1 VNPLSPFT
9 YSRRHKTWALALAGL
24 LALAAAAVY
33 LVIGL
38 LYETYITPLY
48 VTNRYLVRFSL
59 AQPDSEAVLD
69 PAAAEA
75 IRSNPDVERTF
86 PQRNL
91 ELWVPNLGVT
101 VSPFRLIGLREQ
113 DTDAVLD
120 LCGAKLAEGRLPD
133 PGTNEAALSEEIAAA
148 LGLDIGGTM
157 EWSKDEMAY
166 ASIAGPLEV
175 VGLLSSEIRLGI
187 VSYEYLAGAEPYS
200 TLTRDGL
207 LVVPRPGRAGA
218 VDDFLRQE
226 AGELHLAPWTDSLFR
241 EKAGRDQRAMVAIG
255 IPLIL
260 LVTAAITLVVGS
272 VNRITFLRR
281 LPEFGTLLAVG
292 RGRGWLARRLTAETA
307 LLALAGTGLGILA
320 AGGVMAGLNAAWFEP
335 NGFGF
340 PPFQT
345 VELLTVV
352 PLPLAVVGFTL
363 YSTLRAI
370 GKLDP
375 VAVVERG
382 ELSMEQERIGGDGAS
397 SPPRPLA
404 PAVFYRRHKSQ
415 ALALIGA
422 TALMI
427 MGTALFVF
435 IAEIFDD
442 ARQPMLHHLRQ
453 MSLVSPGAGPM
464 DDAVERGLRA
474 LSSTERIVPAYVFS
488 ALGIDIPPV
497 TPNYPGETYAVSA
510 EDLAYLVEL
519 FGLELAEGRLP
530 RAGSNELAVPWTFAR
545 NRNLRLGDAV
555 GDAGN
560 PLYPDA
566 PDLPSAL
573 TISGIFK
580 PAVAYAEE
588 NWLSFASLEFVEA
601 QREEWTAPLSLIA
614 VPRAGRKAALDAY
627 LERELDGGNLRVL
640 TYGNQTAEFR
650 KQERELVMI
659 LGLLEGMIAAVAA
672 LTLAGLNYIFFL
684 GRRTEFGVLRAL
696 GLGRRR
702 LIGRGALEGLA
713 TAGAAWLAAVLVFAV
728 LVAGIQAWVDTP
740 AGIQLNF
747 FNPTPWL
754 FTLPVPAAVTAAAA
768 AALAGMLSRLDPV
781 AIIERRD

>member
-1 VNPLSPFT
+1 MNPLSPFL
-9 YSRRHKTWALALAGL
+9 YSRRHKAWALALTGL
-24 LALAAAAVY
+24 LALASAAVY
-33 LVIGL
+33 LFIGL

-48 VTNRYLVRFSL
+48 VTNRYLSRFSL
-59 AQPDSEAVLD
+59 VQPDTEPGLE
-69 PAAAEA
+69 PAAMEA

-86 PQRNL
+86 PQRNV

-101 VSPFRLIGLREQ
+101 VSPFRLIGLREE
-113 DTDAVLD
+113 DRSAVLE
-120 LCGAKLAEGRLPD
+120 LCDVELTAGRLPA
-133 PGTNEAALSEEIAAA
+133 PGTNEAALSREIAAA

-166 ASIAGPLEV
+166 VSIAGPLEV
-175 VGLLSSEIRLGI
+175 VGLLEGEVRLGI
-187 VSYEYLAGAEPYS
+187 LSYEYLAGAEPYRG
-200 TLTRDGL
+200 LTREGL
-207 LVVPRPGRAGA
+207 LVVPQPGRAGA
-218 VDDFLRQE
+218 VDDFLRQK
-226 AGELHLAPWTDSLFR
+226 ADELHLSPVTDSLFR
-241 EKAGRDQRAMVAIG
+241 EKAGRDQRAMIVIG

-260 LVTAAITLVVGS
+260 LVTAAITLVIGS
-272 VNRITFLRR
+272 INRITFLRR

-292 RGRGWLARRLTAETA
+292 RGKAWLARRLTAESA
-307 LLALAGTGLGILA
+307 MLALAGTGLGILA
-320 AGGVMAGLNAAWFEP
+320 AAGVMAGLNTAWFEP

-340 PPFQT
+340 QPFQT

-352 PLPLAVVGFTL
+352 PLPMAVIGFTL
-363 YSTLRAI
+363 FSTLRAL

-382 ELSMEQERIGGDGAS
+382 ELSMEEERIGGDGAG
-397 SPPRPLA
+397 SPPRPLT

-442 ARQPMLHHLRQ
+442 ARQPMLHHLQR
-453 MSLVSPGAGPM
+453 MSLVSPGTGPM
-464 DDAVERGLRA
+464 EDAVERDLRT
-474 LSSTERIVPAYVFS
+474 LPSTERIVPAYVFS
-488 ALGIDIPPV
+488 SLGIDIPPV

-510 EDLAYLVEL
+510 EDLAYLVKL

-530 RAGSNELAVPWTFAR
+530 RAGSNELAIPWTFAR
-545 NRNLRLGDAV
+545 NRNLQLGDVV

-560 PLYPDA
+560 PLFPDA

-573 TISGIFK
+573 IVSGIFQ
-580 PAVAYAEE
+580 PADSYANE

-601 QREEWTAPLSLIA
+601 HREDWTAPLSLIL
-614 VPRAGRKAALDAY
+614 VPRVGQKETLDAY
-627 LERELDGGNLRVL
+627 LERELGGGSLRVL

-650 KQERELVMI
+650 QQARELVMI
-659 LGLLEGMIAAVAA
+659 LGVLEGMIAAVAA

-684 GRRTEFGVLRAL
+684 GRRIEFGVLYAL

-702 LIGRGALEGLA
+702 LIWRGVYEALV
-713 TAGAAWLAAVLVFAV
+713 TAGAAWLAAVLVFAGIV
-728 LVAGIQAWVDTP
+728 GGIQAWVYTP

-754 FTLPVPAAVTAAAA
+754 FTLPVPAAVTVAVT
-768 AALAGMLSRLDPV
+768 AALAWMLSRLDPV
-781 AIIERRD
+781 AIIERR

>member
-1 VNPLSPFT
+1 MNPLSPFT
-9 YSRRHKTWALALAGL
+9 YSRRHKAWALALAGL
-24 LALAAAAVY
+24 MALASAAVY

-48 VTNRYLVRFSL
+48 ATNRYLTKFSL
-59 AQPDSEAVLD
+59 AQPDSESALD

-75 IRSNPDVERTF
+75 IRANPDVERTF

-101 VSPFRLIGLREQ
+101 VSPFRLIGLREE
-113 DTDAVLD
+113 DRGAVLD
-120 LCGAKLAEGRLPD
+120 LCGVELAEGRLPD
-133 PGTNEAALSEEIAAA
+133 PGTNEAALSREIAAA
-148 LGLDIGGTM
+148 LGLEVGGTM
-157 EWSKDEMAY
+157 EWSKDETAY
-166 ASIAGPLEV
+166 ASIAGPLKV
-175 VGLLSSEIRLGI
+175 VGLLSGEVRLGI
-187 VSYEYLAGAEPYS
+187 VSYEYLSDAEPYRD
-200 TLTRDGL
+200 LTREGL

-218 VDDFLRQE
+218 VDDFLRQKADE
-226 AGELHLAPWTDSLFR
+226 FHMAPATDSLFR
-241 EKAGRDQRAMVAIG
+241 EKAARDQRAMIVIG

-272 VNRITFLRR
+272 VNRITFLSR

-292 RGRGWLARRLTAETA
+292 RGKGWLARRLTAETA

-320 AGGVMAGLNAAWFEP
+320 AGCVMAGFDAAWFGP
-335 NGFGF
+335 KGFGF

-352 PLPLAVVGFTL
+352 PLPLAVTGFTL
-363 YSTLRAI
+363 SSTLRAL

-382 ELSMEQERIGGDGAS
+382 ELSMEEARIGGDGS
-397 SPPRPLA
+397 GSPPRPLA

-442 ARQPMLHHLRQ
+442 ARQPMLNHLRQ
-453 MSLVSPGAGPM
+453 MSLVSPGGGGPM
-464 DDAVERGLRA
+464 DEAVARDLRA
-474 LSSTERIVPAYVFS
+474 LPAAERIAPAYVFS

-497 TPNYPGETYAVSA
+497 TSNYPGETYAVSA
-510 EDLAYLVEL
+510 EDLAYLVDL

-530 RAGSNELAVPWTFAR
+530 RPGTNELVIPWAFAR
-545 NRNLRLGDAV
+545 NRGLRLGDVV

-566 PDLPSAL
+566 PALPSAL
-573 TISGIFK
+573 TVCGIFR
-580 PAVAYAEE
+580 PAESYAEE
-588 NWLSFASLEFVEA
+588 NWLSFISLEFVEA
-601 QREEWTAPLSLIA
+601 RREEWTAPLSLIV
-614 VPRAGRKAALDAY
+614 VPRAGQKASLDAS
-627 LERELDGGNLRVL
+627 LERELGGGTLRVL
-640 TYGNQTAEFR
+640 TYGKETAEFR
-650 KQERELVMI
+650 RQARELVLI

-672 LTLAGLNYIFFL
+672 LTLAGLNCIFFL
-684 GRRTEFGVLRAL
+684 GRRTEFGILNAL
-696 GLGRRR
+696 GLGRRQ
-702 LIGRGALEGLA
+702 LVGRGVREGLV
-713 TAGAAWLAAVLVFAV
+713 TAGAAWLAAVLIFAAA
-728 LVAGIQAWVDTP
+728 VAGIQVWIYTP

-747 FNPTPWL
+747 FNPVPWL

-768 AALAGMLSRLDPV
+768 AALAWMLSRLDPV
-781 AIIERRD
+781 AIIERR

>member
-9 YSRRHKTWALALAGL
+9 YSRRHKVWALALAGL
-24 LALAAAAVY
+24 MALASAAVY

-48 VTNRYLVRFSL
+48 VTNRYLTKFSL
-59 AQPDSEAVLD
+59 AQSDSETALD

-75 IRSNPDVERTF
+75 IRANPDVERTF

-101 VSPFRLIGLREQ
+101 VSPFRLIGLREE
-113 DTDAVLD
+113 DRGAVLD
-120 LCGAKLAEGRLPD
+120 LCGVELAEGRLPA
-133 PGTNEAALSEEIAAA
+133 PGTNEAALSREIAAA
-148 LGLDIGGTM
+148 LGLEVGGTM
-157 EWSKDEMAY
+157 EWSQDEMAY
-166 ASIAGPLEV
+166 ASIAGPLTV
-175 VGLLSSEIRLGI
+175 VGLLSGEVRLGI
-187 VSYEYLAGAEPYS
+187 VSYEYLSDAEPYRD
-200 TLTRDGL
+200 LTREGL

-218 VDDFLRQE
+218 VDDFLRQKADE
-226 AGELHLAPWTDSLFR
+226 FHMEPVTDSLFR
-241 EKAGRDQRAMVAIG
+241 EKAERDQRAMIVIG

-272 VNRITFLRR
+272 INRITFLRR

-292 RGRGWLARRLTAETA
+292 RGKGWLARRLSAETA
-307 LLALAGTGLGILA
+307 LLALAGAGLGILA
-320 AGGVMAGLNAAWFEP
+320 AGCVMAGLDAAWFEP
-335 NGFGF
+335 KGFGF

-352 PLPLAVVGFTL
+352 PLPLAVTGFTL
-363 YSTLRAI
+363 YSTLRAL

-382 ELSMEQERIGGDGAS
+382 ELSMEEARIGGDGS
-397 SPPRPLA
+397 GSPPRPLA
-404 PAVFYRRHKSQ
+404 PVVFYRRHKSQ

-442 ARQPMLHHLRQ
+442 ARQPMLNHLRQ
-453 MSLVSPGAGPM
+453 MSLVSPGGGPI
-464 DDAVERGLRA
+464 DEA
-474 LSSTERIVPAYVFS
+474 TEEQIRSLPASGRIVPAYVFS

-510 EDLAYLVEL
+510 EDLAYLVDL
-519 FGLELAEGRLP
+519 FGLKLAEGRLP
-530 RAGSNELAVPWTFAR
+530 RPGTNELVIPWTFAR
-545 NRNLRLGDAV
+545 NRGLRLGDAV
-555 GDAGN
+555 GEAGN

-566 PDLPSAL
+566 PDLPSPL
-573 TISGIFK
+573 VVSGIFR
-580 PAVAYAEE
+580 PAESYAEE
-588 NWLSFASLEFVEA
+588 NWLSFISLEFVEA
-601 QREEWTAPLSLIA
+601 RREEWTASLSLIV
-614 VPRAGRKAALDAY
+614 VPRAGQKASLDAY
-627 LERELDGGNLRVL
+627 LERELDGGPLRVL

-650 KQERELVMI
+650 RQARELVLI

-684 GRRTEFGVLRAL
+684 GRRAEFGVLHAL
-696 GLGRRR
+696 GLGRRQ
-702 LIGRGALEGLA
+702 LIGRGVCEGLV
-713 TAGAAWLAAVLVFAV
+713 TAGAAWLAAVLIFAAIV
-728 LVAGIQAWVDTP
+728 GGIQTWVYTP

-747 FNPTPWL
+747 FNPVPWL
-754 FTLPVPAAVTAAAA
+754 FTLPVPAAVTAAVA
-768 AALAGMLSRLDPV
+768 AALAWMLSRLDPV
-781 AIIERRD
+781 AVIERR

>member
-1 VNPLSPFT
+1 MNPLSPFL
-9 YSRRHKTWALALAGL
+9 YSRRHKAWALALTGL
-24 LALAAAAVY
+24 LALASAAVY

-48 VTNRYLVRFSL
+48 VTNRYLSRFSL
-59 AQPDSEAVLD
+59 VQPDTEPVLG
-69 PAAAEA
+69 PGAAEA

-86 PQRNL
+86 PQRSV

-101 VSPFRLIGLREQ
+101 VSPFRLIGLREE
-113 DTDAVLD
+113 DRSAVLEV
-120 LCGAKLAEGRLPD
+120 CGVALAEGRLPA
-133 PGTNEAALSEEIAAA
+133 PGTNEAALSREIAAA
-148 LGLDIGGTM
+148 LGLDIGATM

-166 ASIAGPLEV
+166 VSIAGPLEV
-175 VGLLSSEIRLGI
+175 VGLLEGEVRLGI
-187 VSYEYLAGAEPYS
+187 LSYEYLAGAEPYRG
-200 TLTRDGL
+200 LTREGL
-207 LVVPRPGRAGA
+207 LVVPRPGRGGA
-218 VDDFLRQE
+218 VDDFLRQR
-226 AGELHLAPWTDSLFR
+226 ADELHLSPTTDSLFR
-241 EKAGRDQRAMVAIG
+241 EKAGRDQRAMIVIG

-272 VNRITFLRR
+272 INRITFLRR

-292 RGRGWLARRLTAETA
+292 RGRAWLARRLTAESA
-307 LLALAGTGLGILA
+307 MLALAGTGLGILA
-320 AGGVMAGLNAAWFEP
+320 AAGVMAGLNAAWFEP

-340 PPFQT
+340 PPFQI

-352 PLPLAVVGFTL
+352 PLPMAVIGFTL
-363 YSTLRAI
+363 FSTLRAL

-382 ELSMEQERIGGDGAS
+382 ELSMEEERIGGDGAG

-442 ARQPMLHHLRQ
+442 ARQPMLHHLQR

-464 DDAVERGLRA
+464 EDAVERDLRA
-474 LSSTERIVPAYVFS
+474 LPSAERIVPAYVFS

-510 EDLAYLVEL
+510 EDLAYLVKL

-545 NRNLRLGDAV
+545 NRNLQLGDIV

-573 TISGIFK
+573 TVSGIFQ
-580 PAVAYAEE
+580 PADSYANE

-601 QREEWTAPLSLIA
+601 HREDWTAPLSLIV
-614 VPRAGRKAALDAY
+614 VPQAGQKEPLDAY
-627 LERELDGGNLRVL
+627 LEREMGGGSLRVL

-650 KQERELVMI
+650 QQARELVMI
-659 LGLLEGMIAAVAA
+659 LGVLEGMIAVVAA

-684 GRRTEFGVLRAL
+684 GRRIEFGVLHAL

-702 LIGRGALEGLA
+702 LIWRGVCEALV
-713 TAGAAWLAAVLVFAV
+713 TAGAAWLAAVLVFAGIV
-728 LVAGIQAWVDTP
+728 GGIQAWVYTP

-754 FTLPVPAAVTAAAA
+754 FTLPVPAAVTVAVA
-768 AALAGMLSRLDPV
+768 AALAWMLSRLDPV
-781 AIIERRD
+781 AIIERR